1 MTQRIPVC
9 KIVAVTNEV
18 PSVKTADSFFK
29 TVCSLA
35 VPVTLQSMLQ
45 SSFGIVDQIMIG
57 QLGSVSVAGVG
68 LAGKC
73 ASIYSVIISAIGAV
87 AGIMI
92 SQYLGQKN
100 KYEVRKSFYINLIV
114 GAGIAGLC
122 MFLCILFPEWIMGL
136 YTKDAATREEAGKYL
151 AIVAGTFI
159 PLAGATLLST
169 LFRCIEKARLPL
181 YASIVSAVLNT
192 GLNYILIF
200 GKLGFSPMGTVG
212 AAIATLISQCANL
225 VLMLL
230 MFLKQ
235 NSVLE
240 KTKQEETGYAALNW
254 KQYLSML
261 LPILVCEVLWSL
273 GENVYA
279 GIYGHMGTEAAAAMT
294 LINPIQGLVIG
305 ALCGLSQAAGVI
317 VGKKLGNGDY
327 SDAYKASKK
336 LIFYG
341 AAGSLI
347 LSAIVLFTA
356 GFYVQ
361 IYHVEEVVKQLTVQI
376 LYAYALIAPFKVLN
390 MILGGGIIRSG
401 GRTKY
406 VMFIDIIGTWCFG
419 VPLGFAAA
427 FVLKLSIPY
436 VYFILSLEE
445 CVRFAISVG
454 VFRSR
459 KWMRQLAGI
468 QMNK

>member
-1 MTQRIPVC
+1 M
-9 KIVAVTNEV
+9 KKN
-18 PSVKTADSFFK
+18 DSFFK

-45 SSFGIVDQIMIG
+45 SSFSIVDQIMIG

-68 LAGKC
+68 LAGKF
-73 ASIYSVIISAIGAV
+73 ASIYSVVISAIGAV

-92 SQYLGQKN
+92 AQYLGQKN
-100 KYEVRKSFYINLIV
+100 KYQVRRSFYTNLIL
-114 GAGIAGLC
+114 GAVIAGLF
-122 MFLCILFPEWIMGL
+122 MFFCVLFPERIMGL

-151 AIVAGTFI
+151 AIVAGTFL

-181 YASIVSAVLNT
+181 YASIASALLNT
-192 GLNYILIF
+192 GLNYVLIF
-200 GKLGFSPMGTVG
+200 GKLGFSPMGARG

-230 MFLKQ
+230 MFPKK
-235 NSVLE
+235 NSVLKKPE
-240 KTKQEETGYAALNW
+240 QEETENAALNW

-261 LPILVCEVLWSL
+261 LPILACEVLWSL

-279 GIYGHMGTEAAAAMT
+279 GIYGHMGTKAAAAMT

-317 VGKKLGNGDY
+317 VGKKLGTGDY

-336 LIFYG
+336 LVIYG
-341 AAGSLI
+341 AAGSI
-347 LSAIVLFTA
+347 FLSVIVVLTA

-361 IYHVEEVVKQLTVQI
+361 IYQVEEVVKQLTIRI
-376 LYAYALIAPFKVLN
+376 LYAYALVAPFKVLN

-406 VMFIDIIGTWCFG
+406 VMYIDIIGTWIFG
-419 VPLGFAAA
+419 VPLGFLAA
-427 FVLKLSIPY
+427 FVLKLPIPY

-445 CVRFAISVG
+445 CIRFAISVG
-454 VFRSR
+454 VFRKK
-459 KWMRQLAGI
+459 KWLQQLEA
-468 QMNK
+468 